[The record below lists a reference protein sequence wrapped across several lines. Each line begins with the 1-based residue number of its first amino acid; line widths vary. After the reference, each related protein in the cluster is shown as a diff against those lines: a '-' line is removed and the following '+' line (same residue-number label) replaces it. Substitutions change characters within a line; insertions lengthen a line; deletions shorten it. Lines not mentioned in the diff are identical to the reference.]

1 MLEIG
6 KLNTLSISKK
16 RDTEVYLDGGELGD
30 IALADKE
37 APANCQMGDSLQVF
51 VYIDGKNQTIATTQ
65 VPKVQ
70 VDEVAWLKVVSLSHA
85 GAFMDWGL
93 PKDLLVPFSEQKT
106 KMVEGRFYLVRLF
119 LDENNR
125 IAASMLLD
133 DFIQDEA
140 YYYKDGQAVEIIIAD
155 ETELGFKA
163 VVDHKY
169 WGVLYKNEVFQ
180 PLQRGQKLTAY
191 IKKVRPDHKLD
202 LILSQEKYGQKV
214 DATSGKILAILEQHG
229 GYIALTDKSPPEMI
243 YDTFAVSKK
252 VFKQSIGGLYKQ
264 RKIVIEDRGIRLVGK
279 DETEQAG

>member
-1 MLEIG
+1 MIEIG
-6 KLNTLSISKK
+6 KLNSLIISKK

-30 IALADKE
+30 ILLADKQ
-37 APANCQMGDSLQVF
+37 APANCEMGDSLQVF
-51 VYIDGKNQTIATTQ
+51 VYIDGKNQTIATTLI
-65 VPKVQ
+65 PKVQ

-140 YYYKDGQAVEIIIAD
+140 FYYKDGQAVELIIAD

-169 WGVLYKNEVFQ
+169 WGVLYKNEIFQ
-180 PLQRGQKLTAY
+180 PLQRGQKLAGF
-191 IKKVRPDHKLD
+191 IKKVRPDQKLD

-214 DATSGKILAILEQHG
+214 DATSGKILAILQKHG
-229 GYIALTDKSPPEMI
+229 GYIGLTDKSPPEMI

-252 VFKQSIGGLYKQ
+252 VFKQAIGGLYKQ
-264 RKIVIEDRGIRLVGK
+264 RKIVIEEKGIRLI
-279 DETEQAG
+279 

>member
-1 MLEIG
+1 MIEIG
-6 KLNTLSISKK
+6 KLNTLTINNQ
-16 RDTEVYLDGGELGD
+16 RDNQFYLDGGELGD

-37 APANCQMGDSLQVF
+37 FRGQVGDSLRVF
-51 VYIDGKNQTIATTQ
+51 IYIDGKNQTIATIQ
-65 VPKVQ
+65 IPKAQ
-70 VDEVAWLKVVSLSHA
+70 ADQVAWLKVVSLSHA

-93 PKDLLVPFSEQKT
+93 PKDLLVPFSEQKG

-140 YYYKDGQAVEIIIAD
+140 FYYKEGQAVELIIAD

-163 VVDHKY
+163 IVDHKY
-169 WGVLYKNEVFQ
+169 WGVLYKNEIFQ
-180 PLQRGQKLTAY
+180 PVKKGQSLSGF
-191 IKKVRPDHKLD
+191 IKKVRSDHKLD
-202 LILSQEKYGQKV
+202 LILNQEKYGQKV
-214 DATSGKILAILEQHG
+214 DSTSGKILSVLEKHG

-252 VFKQSIGGLYKQ
+252 VFKQAIGGLYKQ
-264 RKIVIEDRGIRLVGK
+264 RKIVIEDKGIRLVDK
-279 DETEQAG
+279 K

>member
-6 KLNTLSISKK
+6 KFNTLTISKK
-16 RDTEVYLDGGELGD
+16 RDTEVFLDGGELGD
-30 IALADKE
+30 ILLSEQDV
-37 APANCQMGDSLQVF
+37 PSTCQVGDSLRVF
-51 VYIDGKNQTIATTQ
+51 VFIDGKNQAIATTQ
-65 VPKVQ
+65 TPKAQ

-93 PKDLLVPFSEQKT
+93 PKDLLVPFSEQKG

-125 IAASMLLD
+125 IAASMLLN
-133 DFIQDEA
+133 DFIRDEA
-140 YYYKDGQAVEIIIAD
+140 FYYKDGQAVSLIIAE

-163 VVDHKY
+163 VVDQQY

-180 PLQRGQKLTAY
+180 PLQNGQTLKGF

-214 DATSGKILAILEQHG
+214 DSTSEKILAVLKKHE
-229 GYIALTDKSPPEMI
+229 GYVALTDKSPPEMI

-252 VFKQSIGGLYKQ
+252 VFKQAIGGLYKQ
-264 RKIVIEDRGIRLVGK
+264 RKILIEDKGIRLLEK
-279 DETEQAG
+279 

>member
-1 MLEIG
+1 MIEIG
-6 KLNTLSISKK
+6 KLNSLIISKK

-30 IALADKE
+30 ILLADKQ
-37 APANCQMGDSLQVF
+37 APANCEMGDSLQVF
-51 VYIDGKNQTIATTQ
+51 VYIDGKNQTIATTLI
-65 VPKVQ
+65 PKVQ

-140 YYYKDGQAVEIIIAD
+140 FYYKDGQAVELIIAD

-169 WGVLYKNEVFQ
+169 WGVLYKNEIFQ
-180 PLQRGQKLTAY
+180 PLQKGQKLTGF
-191 IKKVRPDHKLD
+191 IKKVRSDHKLD

-214 DATSGKILAILEQHG
+214 DATSGKILAILQKHG

-252 VFKQSIGGLYKQ
+252 VFKQAIGGLYKQ
-264 RKIVIEDRGIRLVGK
+264 RKIVIEEKGIRLI
-279 DETEQAG
+279 

>member
-6 KLNTLSISKK
+6 KFNTLTISKK
-16 RDTEVYLDGGELGD
+16 RDTEVFLDGGELGD
-30 IALADKE
+30 ILLSEQDV
-37 APANCQMGDSLQVF
+37 PSTCQVGDSLRVF
-51 VYIDGKNQTIATTQ
+51 VFIDGKNQAIATTQ
-65 VPKVQ
+65 TPKAQ

-93 PKDLLVPFSEQKT
+93 PKDLLVPFSEQKG

-125 IAASMLLD
+125 IAASMLLN
-133 DFIQDEA
+133 DFIRDEA
-140 YYYKDGQAVEIIIAD
+140 FYYKDGQAVSLIIAE

-163 VVDHKY
+163 VVDQQY

-180 PLQRGQKLTAY
+180 PLQKGQTLKGF

-214 DATSGKILAILEQHG
+214 DSTSEKILAVLKKHE
-229 GYIALTDKSPPEMI
+229 GYVALTDKSPPEMI

-252 VFKQSIGGLYKQ
+252 VFKQAIGGLYKQ
-264 RKIVIEDRGIRLVGK
+264 RKILIEDKGIRLLEK
-279 DETEQAG
+279 